1 MTDQYLGEIRIFG
14 FNPAPSGWATCTDGQ
29 TLAISQFSA
38 LFAELGTNFGGN
50 WHEEH
55 LPGAQLPGQYR
66 RPQGQGQG
74 LSPYSVGR
82 ANRHADGD
90 AAENQL
96 PSHGHTI
103 NTLSAT
109 RSSQSVHAPT
119 NQAYLGTSTP
129 DGIYNSRV
137 APTQPFAPEAI
148 GPGPSAGGSSPPEN
162 RQPYLVLIFCIAMQ
176 GAFPA
181 RN

>member
-14 FNPAPSGWATCTDGQ
+14 FNFAPSGWATCDGQ

-38 LFAELGTNFGGN
+38 LFALLGTNFGGN
-50 WHEEH
+50 
-55 LPGAQLPGQYR
+55 GTSTFQLPNFQGNTGVH
-66 RPQGQGQG
+66 QGQGQG
-74 LSPYSVGR
+74 LSPYSVGEQT
-82 ANRHADGD
+82 GTPTVTLQQ
-90 AAENQL
+90 NQL
-96 PSHGHTI
+96 PSHSHTI

-129 DGIYNSRV
+129 DGIYNSQV
-137 APTQPFAPEAI
+137 APTQPFAPQAI
-148 GPGPSAGGSSPPEN
+148 GPSAGGSNPHEN